1 MKLGDIER
9 RGEPRFPVEP
19 GTQIKVVCNGNF
31 TRATAVDISETG
43 ILLQCLGPIR
53 LVPGDRITCDID
65 DGDNIGSEPPSS
77 GKVVR
82 VQAPYVAVAFTSN
95 LFARLRP

>member
-1 MKLGDIER
+1 MQLEQHER
-9 RGEPRFPVEP
+9 RKEPRFPVES
-19 GTQIKVVCNGNF
+19 GTQLKVHCNGNF

-43 ILLQCLGPIR
+43 ILLQCQGPIR

-65 DGDNIGSEPPSS
+65 DEDNIGTDPPSS